1 MRTGEI
7 YIPAKMENT
16 LNLVG
21 VLSILCCTAV
31 IAIPNRP
38 PGIYIEPNKDIYFKP
53 GETVMMPCVGDGYP
67 KVIYTWKKNGQDF
80 NPSGNDDR
88 MVQLANSGTIVINR
102 PEDKDEGIFQ
112 CFAENEFGRSM
123 TNHVNLREGKLD
135 EFPTGNNEIHRPELG
150 TSLTLECIPP
160 TSYPK
165 AQVEW
170 VLKGSSGRNDPINYN
185 NRVTMDLEARLHIT
199 NVKPEDYQNGKAY
212 VCMAINY
219 FMRHNEFDHGHY
231 IIPSGSAELKI
242 GPTYQWATPSDH
254 FGLVGEK
261 FRMKCIFAGNP
272 TPEVFWRKTNG
283 QLPPNVGIS
292 QGGQE
297 ITIQELT
304 YDDEGKYEC
313 YGTNT
318 QGQKANRIITLS
330 VQSKPYWIQK
340 PEDIETS
347 EGASAT
353 FLCKADGTPTPKT
366 EWFVNGVP
374 IDESTD
380 DTVLSNRFMKP
391 NDMNVTIDDLKL
403 TDVFVIQCN
412 CSNSHGYVFADVYL
426 NVLREAPQFVKKPEE
441 NAKVAESNSIDLSC
455 QTSGKPDPI
464 ITWFKEGQQITGGRY
479 QIKPNGDLHI
489 NSVVLSDAGQYR
501 CTANNSYGFVEA
513 SGSLT
518 VRRKARIESAPGDL
532 EVNAGSDAKF
542 TCTGTTDFNEVLNL
556 GVTWQKDGKNITTN
570 DQRMTQNFQ
579 DNSLT
584 ISGTISR
591 DSGFYTCVVQDSL
604 SVATA
609 SAILTVKDKPDPPV
623 DVTLIKCLQ
632 DKAEVTWT
640 KGASNNA
647 PVQYFVVEYNTTFT
661 PDKWN
666 YAQKVGSTQT
676 KATLDI
682 APNVVYTFRVLS
694 VNKRGQSEPSAH
706 TAAQCTT
713 NPTRPSKNPSNV
725 RTIGDLKN
733 FLVVEWTPMPPIQQ
747 AGDKFQYILTV
758 IKDGITIHTSNINN
772 YTITRKDIPT
782 NDIFVPYDIT
792 VKAKNEIGESNA
804 PLITY
809 KGYSAEDIPQVT
821 VSNFAVG
828 EVSDTSATFEW
839 DWDMSYN
846 NVTPNTPIRGFFQ
859 GFKIQFWRRGAKSE
873 TFREREVLK
882 SQIKLKYT
890 TRRKRA
896 VTTLIYT
903 IDDLQPYTNME
914 AQIVVMNTYYV
925 SPPSAVIALTTLPG
939 VPGPVR
945 SFTVPQIGSNF
956 VMLAWEQPDATDR
969 NGLIVGYD
977 IGYQT
982 ISGLDLGKMQDRVPQ
997 INDPYTNVTI
1007 LNGLVAKQKYRVHI
1021 WGRTSMGRGEDYFI
1035 EVTTAS
1041 VGSQTV
1047 PSFDIKNVN
1056 ETFFNVTWNS
1066 VISSKAGTVVYVEF
1080 RKDGAS
1086 DWQQTTDEVSNN
1098 WKGVANLEGGTTYE
1112 VRLAVTNGQSRSTS
1126 GTQYV
1131 STTGIAAAYNLGANF
1146 GWFIGMMLALLIII
1160 AIAAL
1165 IVFCRKQTQERMEEK
1180 YRAKPDKSRMYN
1192 REGEPRG
1199 HSNDYYKER
1208 RRLERNDSF
1217 DDVRKDE
1224 GDFDDRKYDDDYD
1237 DRRYSD
1243 YPEDDRDRD
1252 YDDRDRDYDDQD
1264 RDYDKDYYRDDDRRY
1279 DDYDRDDGYDRDGRR
1294 YSYDRDD
1301 GYDRDYNYD
1310 KDGGYDRDGNRYDDR
1325 RDYDPDDKYPSDVEG
1340 DDHAYEPYQRSGYDR
1355 SDSKDKK
1362 RISDMDDEYRRE
1374 PSKFDDDGYPVEG
1387 GAVGSSTCV

>member
-1 MRTGEI
+1 
-7 YIPAKMENT
+7 MEKAVT
-16 LNLVG
+16 LIG
-21 VLSILCCTAV
+21 VVLLICSTAV
-31 IAIPNRP
+31 LAIPNRP
-38 PGIYIEPNKDIYFKP
+38 PGIYIEPDKDIYFKP

-67 KVIYTWKKNGQDF
+67 KVIYTWKKNGKDF

-112 CFAENEFGRSM
+112 CFAQNEFGRSM

-135 EFPTGNNEIHRPELG
+135 EFPTGVNEYHRPQLG
-150 TSLTLECIPP
+150 TALTLECIPP

-170 VLKGSSGRNDPINYN
+170 VLKGSSGRNEAINYN

-199 NVKPEDYQNGKAY
+199 NVKAKDYQDGKAY

-219 FMRHNEFDHGHY
+219 FMRHNEFDHGHF
-231 IIPSGSAELKI
+231 IIPSGSK
-242 GPTYQWATPSDH
+242 PTW
-254 FGLVGEK
+254 V
-261 FRMKCIFAGNP
+261 
-272 TPEVFWRKTNG
+272 
-283 QLPPNVGIS
+283 
-292 QGGQE
+292 
-297 ITIQELT
+297 
-304 YDDEGKYEC
+304 
-313 YGTNT
+313 
-318 QGQKANRIITLS
+318 
-330 VQSKPYWIQK
+330 QK

-353 FLCKADGTPTPKT
+353 FLCIAEGAPTPKT

-426 NVLREAPQFVKKPEE
+426 NVLREAPQFVKRPEE
-441 NAKVAESNSIDLSC
+441 NAKVAESNSVDLLC

-464 ITWFKEGQQITGGRY
+464 ITWYKEGQQITGGRY
-479 QIKPNGDLHI
+479 QIRTNGDLHI
-489 NSVVLSDAGQYR
+489 NSVVLSDAGLYR
-501 CTANNSYGFVEA
+501 CTANNTYGFVEA

-518 VRRKARIESAPGDL
+518 VRRKARIESKPGDL
-532 EVNAGSDAKF
+532 EVSAGSDAKF
-542 TCTGTTDFNEVLNL
+542 TCTGTTDFHEVLNL

-591 DSGFYTCVVQDSL
+591 DSGFYTCVVRDSL

-632 DKAEVTWT
+632 ENAEVTWT

-647 PVQYFVVEYNTTFT
+647 PVQYFVVEFNTTFT
-661 PDKWN
+661 PDKWT
-666 YAQKVGSTQT
+666 YALKVGSTQT
-676 KATLDI
+676 KATLSL
-682 APNVVYTFRVLS
+682 APNVVYAFRVLS
-694 VNKRGQSEPSAH
+694 VNKRGQSEPSSQ
-706 TAAQCTT
+706 TGDRCTT
-713 NPTRPSKNPSNV
+713 NPRRPSQNPANV
-725 RTIGDLKN
+725 RTIGDRRN
-733 FLVVEWTPMPPIQQ
+733 FLVVEWTLMPPIQQ
-747 AGDKFQYILTV
+747 AGDKFEYILTV
-758 IKDGITIHTSNINN
+758 IKDGMTIHTSNINN
-772 YTITRKDIPT
+772 YTINRKDIAT

-792 VKAKNEIGESNA
+792 VKAKNEIGESNV

-821 VSNFAVG
+821 VGNFAV
-828 EVSDTSATFEW
+828 EDVTDHSAIFSW
-839 DWDMSYN
+839 DWDMNYN

-859 GFKIQFWRRGAKSE
+859 GFKIQFWRRGAKSD

-882 SQIKLKYT
+882 SQIQLKYGS
-890 TRRKRA
+890 RRKRA

-903 IDDLQPYTNME
+903 INDLQPYTYME

-925 SPPSAVIALTTLPG
+925 SPPSAVISLQTKPG

-945 SFTVPQIGSNF
+945 TFTVPQVGSNF
-956 VMLAWEQPDATDR
+956 VLLAWEQPDESDR

-982 ISGLDLGKMQDRVPQ
+982 IKGLDLGKMQDRVPQ
-997 INDPYTNVTI
+997 INDPYTNRTV

-1021 WGRTSMGRGEDYFI
+1021 WCRTTMGRGEDYFI
-1035 EVTTAS
+1035 EITTAAA
-1041 VGSQTV
+1041 GSQSV
-1047 PSFDIKNVN
+1047 PSFDVKNVN
-1056 ETFFNVTWNS
+1056 ETFFNVTWNR

-1086 DWQQTTDEVSNN
+1086 DWMQTTDEVSNN

-1112 VRLAVTNGQSRSTS
+1112 VRLAVTNGKSRSTS
-1126 GTQYV
+1126 GTQYI

-1146 GWFIGMMLALLIII
+1146 GWFIGMMLSLLIII
-1160 AIAAL
+1160 AVGAL
-1165 IVFCRKQTQERMEEK
+1165 IVFCRKQAQEKMEEK
-1180 YRAKPDKSRMYN
+1180 YRSKPDKSRMYA
-1192 REGEPRG
+1192 RDGEPRG
-1199 HSNDYYKER
+1199 QSNDYYKER
-1208 RRLERNDSF
+1208 RRLERND
-1217 DDVRKDE
+1217 
-1224 GDFDDRKYDDDYD
+1224 
-1237 DRRYSD
+1237 RYES
-1243 YPEDDRDRD
+1243 PMTTVKTHTFR
-1252 YDDRDRDYDDQD
+1252 
-1264 RDYDKDYYRDDDRRY
+1264 
-1279 DDYDRDDGYDRDGRR
+1279 
-1294 YSYDRDD
+1294 
-1301 GYDRDYNYD
+1301 
-1310 KDGGYDRDGNRYDDR
+1310 
-1325 RDYDPDDKYPSDVEG
+1325 V
-1340 DDHAYEPYQRSGYDR
+1340 
-1355 SDSKDKK
+1355 
-1362 RISDMDDEYRRE
+1362 
-1374 PSKFDDDGYPVEG
+1374 
-1387 GAVGSSTCV
+1387 